1 MALAGAAIV
10 GLGLGLLT
18 AGGIAWWR
26 RRRWRADLVETLGH
40 QGDEPPPGL
49 GFRSLVGRVERV
61 LDARRGELLER
72 DAEADR
78 LRAAL
83 DEFDEA
89 VWVYDDTGEV
99 VVANAA
105 GRAYEEARHGEA
117 LISAGVEE
125 AVGDALA
132 GRPAERSVDLAGP
145 PSRTVAVRATPLGA
159 PTDPTGAVAIAT
171 DISERLRLDAVRRD
185 FVANVSHELKTP
197 IGGLALLAEIAA
209 GTDDDAERARLVE
222 RLQCEALRA
231 SQLVDDLLELDGI
244 ERDPGRVQVSVDPDE
259 VVDEARRRVEATS
272 GGYGVAIEVRRSAA
286 VRLVGDPA
294 QLAAAVA
301 NLLDNAVKY
310 SPEGSTVVTTTDE
323 RDGWLEIAVVD
334 RGVGIPPDELE
345 RVFERF
351 YRVDQA
357 RSRRTGGTGLGL
369 SIVRNVARAHGGDV
383 EVTSR
388 EGEGSTFTLRLP
400 VERALPAPEPR

>member
-1 MALAGAAIV
+1 MTRAVRGGAPKLAAIQAR
-10 GLGLGLLT
+10 LP
-18 AGGIAWWR
+18 AR
-26 RRRWRADLVETLGH
+26 RRSI
-40 QGDEPPPGL
+40 Q
-49 GFRSLVGRVERV
+49 
-61 LDARRGELLER
+61 
-72 DAEADR
+72 
-78 LRAAL
+78 
-83 DEFDEA
+83 
-89 VWVYDDTGEV
+89 
-99 VVANAA
+99 VAF
-105 GRAYEEARHGEA
+105 
-117 LISAGVEE
+117 S
-125 AVGDALA
+125 
-132 GRPAERSVDLAGP
+132 
-145 PSRTVAVRATPLGA
+145 
-159 PTDPTGAVAIAT
+159 GAVAIAT

-310 SPEGSTVVTTTDE
+310 SPEGSTVLTTTDE

-400 VERALPAPEPR
+400 VERAAPAPQPR